1 MLKFSKSEIATA
13 VEIGTSKVCVLIG
26 AYDEHDVITV
36 LGHGEMPVGDGVVM
50 KGVIQEVD
58 TITELFRGALE
69 VAEETAEIQIGQENV
84 FFGISGPHIRSYMG
98 TGIVAVNGPDNKV
111 IPSDIAEACASAS
124 IEQRTDEITLDSIV
138 NRYILDGKR
147 ECGDPLNQ
155 TAFKLDI
162 HSHNICCDR
171 NILGTFQ
178 TPLNEVG
185 FERAIPIF
193 NGIASASVAVT
204 EEEHEKGVVFI
215 DIGAGTTEY
224 LLLFSP
230 GVLAS
235 GVIPVGTDHVMSDL
249 SVAFDLPISPT
260 CRELLLKFS
269 SDDKDVKSERVLEV
283 ATSQGPR
290 KISIDNIEKVIELR
304 MRETFEVVRDN
315 LAATGALESYGN
327 SVVITGGGASLAM
340 AENLAAA
347 VFACAARVAGNT
359 VPENFNG
366 VLTNL
371 ENPRYSTLLGL
382 LKYGLMRTKQ
392 PSAISRFDRSL
403 TSWMKKAYRNIV
415 NAVKI

>member
-1 MLKFSKSEIATA
+1 MFKFSKSEIATA

-26 AYDEHDVITV
+26 AYGENDVITV
-36 LGHGEMPVGDGVVM
+36 LGHGEMPVKDGVMM

-69 VAEETAEIQIGQENV
+69 VAEETAEIQIGQDNV

-111 IPSDIAEACASAS
+111 IPADIAEACASAS

-155 TAFKLDI
+155 TAFKLEV
-162 HSHNICCDR
+162 HSHNICCER
-171 NILGTFQ
+171 NILGTSQ
-178 TPLNEVG
+178 TPLNDVG
-185 FERAIPIF
+185 FERATPIF

-204 EEEHEKGVVFI
+204 DEEHEKGVVFI
-215 DIGAGTTEY
+215 DVGAGTTEY
-224 LLLFSP
+224 LLLLSP

-235 GVIPVGTDHVMSDL
+235 GVIPVGTDHVVSDL

-260 CRELLLKFS
+260 CRELLFKFS
-269 SDDKDVKSERVLEV
+269 SDGKEIENERVLEV

-290 KISIDNIEKVIELR
+290 KINIDNIEKVIELR
-304 MRETFEVVRDN
+304 MRETFEIVRDK
-315 LAATGALESYGN
+315 LAATCALESFGN
-327 SVVITGGGASLAM
+327 SVVIAGGGAALAM

-347 VFACAARVAGNT
+347 TFTCPARVAGNT

-392 PSAISRFDRSL
+392 PSAIAKFDRSL
-403 TSWMKKAYRNIV
+403 TSFIKKTYRNTI
-415 NAVKI
+415 NAMKI